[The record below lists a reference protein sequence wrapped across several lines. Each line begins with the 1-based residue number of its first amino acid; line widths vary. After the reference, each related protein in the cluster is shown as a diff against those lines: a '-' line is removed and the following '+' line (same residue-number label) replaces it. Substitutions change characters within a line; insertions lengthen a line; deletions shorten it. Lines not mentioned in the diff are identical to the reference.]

1 MKRSIIALIVL
12 FPILLL
18 LPSCDTEPDFPSAPV
33 SGTLLVYNQTSAPLE
48 IIQYRVSAGATT
60 LPGQWSYNMIGWV
73 TVQQS
78 ALSLPVP
85 PGTYDIYVETR
96 DEYAVYFTTTITTG
110 ETSIIT
116 VR

>member
-1 MKRSIIALIVL
+1 
-12 FPILLL
+12 
-18 LPSCDTEPDFPSAPV
+18 
-33 SGTLLVYNQTSAPLE
+33 
-48 IIQYRVSAGATT
+48 
-60 LPGQWSYNMIGWV
+60 MIGWV